1 MKYIREIITLCL
13 LFVIVTLPAISQ
25 TITAA
30 DSTGLPGDNFSLEG
44 ALELFKKST
53 SPEEFEKMLNS
64 EESKVNNLDL
74 NGDGETDYINVIDQ
88 TKKGSHAFVLQV
100 AVNENEKQD
109 IAVIE
114 LEKIGNDKA
123 VAQIVG
129 DEDMY
134 GEQTIVEPTE
144 EVVTNAGTSRQ
155 EVVVNVWTWPSVRY
169 VYGPGYG
176 VWASP
181 YRWRAYPGWWR
192 PWRPIGY
199 RTFYTYRAPYR
210 NRYVV
215 VSNHRVVRAH
225 RVYAPHRVTSVA
237 VHTRH
242 GAAVSHYRTTRT
254 VRMNH
259 GAKRVRTTRTV
270 KSGGRRH

>member
-1 MKYIREIITLCL
+1 MLQFKNISL
-13 LFVIVTLPAISQ
+13 LIVLLTVAALPTMAQ
-25 TITAA
+25 TISAA

-53 SPEEFEKMLNS
+53 SPEEFEKLLN
-64 EESKVNNLDL
+64 EENSQVNNLDL
-74 NGDGETDYINVIDQ
+74 NGDGETDYIKVIDQ
-88 TKKGSHAFVLQV
+88 TKKGVHAFVLQV
-100 AVNENEKQD
+100 AVSETENQD

-114 LEKIGNDKA
+114 LEKTGEEKA

-144 EVVTNAGTSRQ
+144 EVLTNAGTSRTQ
-155 EVVVNVWTWPSVRY
+155 VVVNVWTWPGVRY
-169 VYGPGYG
+169 VYTPAYR
-176 VWASP
+176 VWVSP
-181 YRWRAYPGWWR
+181 YRWRVYPTWWR
-192 PWRPIGY
+192 PWRPI
-199 RTFYTYRAPYR
+199 RHRIFYTYRAPYR

-215 VSNHRVVRAH
+215 VSTHRAVRAH

-254 VRMNH
+254 VRVHN
-259 GAKRVRTTRTV
+259 GAKRARTTRTA
-270 KSGGRRH
+270 GRRKH

>member
-1 MKYIREIITLCL
+1 MIHFKNISLLIVLLATATLS
-13 LFVIVTLPAISQ
+13 AKAQ

-53 SPEEFEKMLNS
+53 SPEEFEKLLNTEDS
-64 EESKVNNLDL
+64 NVNNLDL

-88 TKKGSHAFVLQV
+88 TKKGAHAFVLQV
-100 AVNENEKQD
+100 AVSETENQD

-114 LEKIGNDKA
+114 LEKTGNDKA

-144 EVVTNAGTSRQ
+144 EVVTNAGTSRTQ
-155 EVVVNVWTWPSVRY
+155 VVVNVWAWPSVRY
-169 VYGPGYG
+169 VYAPAYG

-181 YRWRAYPGWWR
+181 YRWRNYPGWWR
-192 PWRPIGY
+192 PWRPIRY
-199 RTFYTYRAPYR
+199 RAFYAYRAPYR
-210 NRYVV
+210 SQYVV
-215 VSNHRVVRAH
+215 VSTHRVVRAH
-225 RVYAPHRVTSVA
+225 RVYVPHRVTSVA

-254 VRMNH
+254 VRVHH

-270 KSGGRRH
+270 RTGGRKH

>member
-1 MKYIREIITLCL
+1 MIHFRNIGVLVVVLAASLSGK
-13 LFVIVTLPAISQ
+13 AQ

-53 SPEEFEKMLNS
+53 SPEEFEKLLNT
-64 EESKVNNLDL
+64 EDSKVNNLDL

-88 TKKGSHAFVLQV
+88 TKKGSHAFILQV

-114 LEKIGNDKA
+114 LEKTGNDKA

-155 EVVVNVWTWPSVRY
+155 QVVVNVWTWPSVRY
-169 VYGPGYG
+169 VYAPAYA
-176 VWASP
+176 VWISP
-181 YRWRAYPGWWR
+181 YRWRVYPGWWR
-192 PWRPIGY
+192 PWRPLRY
-199 RTFYTYRAPYR
+199 RAFYAYRAPYR
-210 NRYVV
+210 SRYVV
-215 VSNHRVVRAH
+215 VTNHRVVRAH
-225 RVYAPHRVTSVA
+225 RVYTPYRATSVT
-237 VHTRH
+237 VRTRH
-242 GAAVSHYRTTRT
+242 TAAVTHYRTTRT
-254 VRMNH
+254 VRVHHH
-259 GAKRVRTTRTV
+259 GAGRVKTTRTV
-270 KSGGRRH
+270 RTGRKRN